1 MTNLTFFILYHRTLK
16 NKSSD
21 RILIEIRDILKDNR
35 FDPNT
40 KFTFENNKV
49 GIIIVIDF
57 ASIDQKELY
66 LNILNERDFHLAQTL
81 MDNY

>member
-35 FDPNT
+35 VDPNT

>member
-35 FDPNT
+35 FVSDT
-40 KFTFENNKV
+40 KYTFENNKE
-49 GIIIVIDF
+49 GMIISIDF
-57 ASIDQKELY
+57 ATLDQKELF
-66 LNILNERDFHLAQTL
+66 LEILMERDFHLAQTL
-81 MDNY
+81 MSNY